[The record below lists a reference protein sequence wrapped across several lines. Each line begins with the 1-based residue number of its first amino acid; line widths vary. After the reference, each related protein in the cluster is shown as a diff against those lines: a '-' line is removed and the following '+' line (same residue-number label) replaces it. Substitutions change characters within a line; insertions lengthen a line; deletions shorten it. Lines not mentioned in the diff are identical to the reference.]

1 MLYNYVVFVSFVF
14 ADILEKEVIS
24 NWRN

>member
-1 MLYNYVVFVSFVF
+1 LYNYVVFVSFVF